1 MNLAILL
8 GRELVHLLMTAAT
21 SPLCVSTGSDSR
33 LPTALGIDLDNT
45 THCADITLGVNS
57 VSIE

>member
-1 MNLAILL
+1 MNLAILF

-33 LPTALGIDLDNT
+33 LPTALGIDLQWT
-45 THCADITLGVNS
+45 THYADSAVGAQNRGQ
-57 VSIE
+57 